1 MLVRVLPP
9 AGASVSQPAV
19 SANQCSFYKNA
30 LYKFTVITVL
40 FGTGEIWQVN
50 VHTMQRIK
58 LFQARR
64 KKIVLPSIFDTSL
77 SSLMM

>member
-50 VHTMQRIK
+50 VHTMQRS
-58 LFQARR
+58 A
-64 KKIVLPSIFDTSL
+64 PSWWFCTSSTSGVDL
-77 SSLMM
+77 S